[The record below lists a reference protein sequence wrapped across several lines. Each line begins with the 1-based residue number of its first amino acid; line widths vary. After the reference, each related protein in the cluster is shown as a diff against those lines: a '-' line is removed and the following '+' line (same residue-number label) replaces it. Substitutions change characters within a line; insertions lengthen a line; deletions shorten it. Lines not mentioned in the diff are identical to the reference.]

1 MESMTSNPNRFAAWF
16 NMTYQ
21 GAHRRITTEDVED
34 MTTCGLIGRYRYYST
49 SQDGE
54 IIRGILQYEQIRE
67 TRSTQK
73 ATEDKLEPPKCKMCG
88 KTLPPQSEVKKGRPR
103 QYCPSCQSSRATER
117 YRRWRKRKRRLGMVS
132 TAGDV

>member
-54 IIRGILQYEQIRE
+54 IIRGILQYEQLRE
-67 TRSTQK
+67 KRSTQE
-73 ATEDKLEPPKCKMCG
+73 ATDDKEEPPSCKLCG
-88 KTLPPQSEVKKGRPR
+88 EPLPPQCVGKRGRPR
-103 QYCPSCQSSRATER
+103 QYCPSCQSYRATER

-132 TAGDV
+132 TAGGV

>member
-1 MESMTSNPNRFAAWF
+1 MFINDPETFVKWF
-16 NMTYQ
+16 NQKYPGTYRQ
-21 GAHRRITTEDVED
+21 ITAEDVKQ
-34 MTTCGLIGRYRYYST
+34 MTACGLICRYRSYST

-54 IIRGILQYEQIRE
+54 IIRGILQYEQMRE
-67 TRSTQK
+67 TRSPQK

-132 TAGDV
+132 TARGV

>member
-49 SQDGE
+49 SQDGG
-54 IIRGILQYEQIRE
+54 IIRGILQYEQMRE
-67 TRSTQK
+67 TRSAQK

-88 KTLPPQSEVKKGRPR
+88 KTLAPSPDHRSGRPKEYCSECERLRNRDR
-103 QYCPSCQSSRATER
+103 QKRL
-117 YRRWRKRKRRLGMVS
+117 RRRCRKQY
-132 TAGDV
+132 